1 MPRPTTPMHTSATA
15 PMTIQRIAPV
25 IDSSSVPVMRH
36 RTATSAPEELQIG
49 DEIESSMYRRPT

>member
-49 DEIESSMYRRPT
+49 DEIESSM